1 MLNAAVIGVGSMG
14 KNHAR
19 VYSEID
25 GVNLVAVSDSRKDVC
40 DSVAGQFNARAY
52 TDYGEMLEKEKL
64 DIVNVVVPTMM
75 HEQVALD
82 VIGAGVNVFVEKP
95 ISYNIESARKIIDAA
110 KARKVKLTVGHI
122 ERFNPVVMK
131 IKELLDRGVLGNV
144 WSATITRKG
153 PFPDRIRD
161 VGVVIDLGV
170 HDIDIMRH
178 LFGTEIIR
186 ISAETERR
194 IHTDHEDYLNAILR
208 FESGVVGVMDV
219 NWLTPVK
226 IRQIHIS
233 GEKGMLSGDY
243 IKQELT
249 FYRNGNSGEV
259 ENIRIEKK
267 EPLKTEIEAFRDCV
281 TQDRHPAVNGIDGLI
296 SLEMVL
302 NILKAAKT
310 KNSVNC
316 NGNGK
321 PAEQEKGG

>member
-1 MLNAAVIGVGSMG
+1 MQFLYGRFLGFDNYWRFREEFFEQSFYDWYPKKGALKTITKGV
-14 KNHAR
+14 HAKAFVLSR
-19 VYSEID
+19 KQ
-25 GVNLVAVSDSRKDVC
+25 VNLANVKLKSTRWVELPSDVREQYDEIEKAYACGELWTQWAVVKHTWMHQVA
-40 DSVAGQFNARAY
+40 AGQPKQEELPSHA
-52 TDYGEMLEKEKL
+52 
-64 DIVNVVVPTMM
+64 
-75 HEQVALD
+75 
-82 VIGAGVNVFVEKP
+82 
-95 ISYNIESARKIIDAA
+95 
-110 KARKVKLTVGHI
+110 
-122 ERFNPVVMK
+122 MK
-131 IKELLDRGVLGNV
+131 IKELLGKGVLGNV

-249 FYRNGNSGEV
+249 FYRNGNSGRV
-259 ENIRIEKK
+259 ENILIEKK

-281 TQDRHPAVNGIDGLI
+281 AQDRHPAVNGIDGLI

-310 KNSVNC
+310 KNSVKCNG

-321 PAEQEKGG
+321 PAEQEKGE